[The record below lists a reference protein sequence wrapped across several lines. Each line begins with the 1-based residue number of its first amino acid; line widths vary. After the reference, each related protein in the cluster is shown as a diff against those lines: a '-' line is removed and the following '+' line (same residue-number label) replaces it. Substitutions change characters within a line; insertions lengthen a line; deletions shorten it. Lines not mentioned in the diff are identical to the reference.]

1 MLRISFSDSWS
12 GNLTAFVV
20 TILSLANGIK
30 VIFANYNILNPSN
43 SFNLYFDS
51 SFVNVCEN

>member
-1 MLRISFSDSWS
+1 MFRISFSDSWLGS
-12 GNLTAFVV
+12 LTAVVV

-43 SFNLYFDS
+43 SYIHYFDS
-51 SFVNVCEN
+51 SLVNVCEN